1 MGGPSPVAP
10 VFASLAIL
18 AGLALLYLRQRD
30 RRRHDLIARYGVAL
44 GWALIAAGLIGWAMS
59 GAADVGVSLGAT
71 LLCCAALIAVAARGL
86 RTPAPARA
94 PRARG
99 ESDRAESDGDELDLG
114 RGYRSRVIARL
125 TGAVVAAPAFG
136 LTAGVLWRAL
146 VPGDAA
152 DRLIG
157 MAFVIVIA
165 TAAAWVAQLAS
176 LRPWRV
182 CAGLALAAAV
192 MAVPVYLPMALR
204 A

>member
-30 RRRHDLIARYGVAL
+30 RRRHDLIARYGVAM
-44 GWALIAAGLIGWAMS
+44 GWALIAAGLIGWAMP

-99 ESDRAESDGDELDLG
+99 ESDRDGLDLG

-157 MAFVIVIA
+157 MAFVAVIA